1 MHVDSLPTPTNTQT
15 FRHIPTLKVS
25 TCVVNMY
32 LCVSVCAFVRVYCIC
47 VCVCVCV
54 CVFVCV
60 CCICVCLCVCV
71 CQVLTNDL
79 MCSNKPSYSGGLFR
93 TPVAFALK
101 HNFTFQCVCTKA
113 SSRVCLLPIRPND
126 LSNVCADA

>member
-1 MHVDSLPTPTNTQT
+1 M
-15 FRHIPTLKVS
+15 
-25 TCVVNMY
+25 
-32 LCVSVCAFVRVYCIC
+32 
-47 VCVCVCV
+47 

-60 CCICVCLCVCV
+60 CVCVCV

-113 SSRVCLLPIRPND
+113 SSRVCLLHIRDND
-126 LSNVCADA
+126 IYKCCAGEESRGEERRGERGVRVELEGGVLRKGGGVI